1 MFDKGTDYTVF
12 CIIEGKTSALP
23 QKRRLVLSDDW
34 FNEGENALEPKL
46 DGFQTYEGIV
56 GMVVVQKFLI
66 VAVKSVGTDEMA
78 LYDIHSNL
86 W

>member
-1 MFDKGTDYTVF
+1 M
-12 CIIEGKTSALP
+12 
-23 QKRRLVLSDDW
+23 
-34 FNEGENALEPKL
+34 EPKL